1 VYKKNNKFWN
11 ELCGSQLAKSIGV
24 SDNSLTSLKKFDNWY
39 LNFYPYLF
47 RYIPFQKMGKKNVLE
62 FGLGYGTVSEKL
74 VKSGAYYTGLD
85 IAQGPVDMV
94 NHRIIQNNLNG
105 KALLGDVLQPRL
117 PKNSFDYI
125 IAIGSLH
132 HTGNLQ
138 VAINQCFNLLKKNG
152 QLIMMV
158 YNAYS
163 YRRLINNFVLTQKY
177 FIKELFGYRGVVGQ
191 SSEMQKASYDTNSDG
206 EAPPHTDWISTKSL
220 EYYCKKFSSFSSN
233 LENIGDEFPFRN
245 ITREKILRTK
255 WSSLIGLDIYATAK
269 K

>member
-1 VYKKNNKFWN
+1 MLRSK
-11 ELCGSQLAKSIGV
+11 
-24 SDNSLTSLKKFDNWY
+24 
-39 LNFYPYLF
+39 
-47 RYIPFQKMGKKNVLE
+47 
-62 FGLGYGTVSEKL
+62 
-74 VKSGAYYTGLD
+74 
-85 IAQGPVDMV
+85 
-94 NHRIIQNNLNG
+94 
-105 KALLGDVLQPRL
+105 L

-138 VAINQCFNLLKKNG
+138 MAINQCFNLLKKNG

-191 SSEMQKASYDTNSDG
+191 SSEMQKASYDVNSDG

-220 EYYCKKFSSFSSN
+220 KYYCKKFSSFSSN

-245 ITREKILRTK
+245 ITRKKILRTK